1 MCRFSRWRASRIFG
15 GDGAGGGMHGS
26 RARGVA
32 SNAVVRRGALA
43 RETRL
48 AAGVAARGG
57 RGRERRRRFGR
68 RGGAGSGSG

>member
-1 MCRFSRWRASRIFG
+1 VMAPAAECMAPERAAWPAMRRFAEVLWPAK
-15 GDGAGGGMHGS
+15 
-26 RARGVA
+26 
-32 SNAVVRRGALA
+32 
-43 RETRL
+43 TRL